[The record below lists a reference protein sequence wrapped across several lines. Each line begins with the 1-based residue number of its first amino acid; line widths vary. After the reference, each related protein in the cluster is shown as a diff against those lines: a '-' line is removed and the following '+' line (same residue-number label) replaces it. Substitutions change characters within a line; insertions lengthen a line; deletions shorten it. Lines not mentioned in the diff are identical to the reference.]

1 MADTITIPSPSVFL
15 RASPEPVP
23 QPEQVLGDEQN
34 KAAPIK
40 RRNTTTRKK
49 STASTCKPRRD
60 GAAVAKPKQS
70 KSRNGCVT
78 CKAKR
83 LKCDEK
89 KPGCEQ
95 CKKRNVDCGGYK
107 KDFKWR
113 PFEET
118 NVATNIA
125 KQNNGSLIVLGS
137 AADGSGKRSP
147 ASPTT
152 RAPSSEAPAQ
162 LSSSFAQQLFVAPA
176 PPKPQRAP
184 SAEKERSVQNSSRT
198 SPAEVQAE
206 QGASPTDSANDAGT
220 SSQGSPHGN
229 PITDGAPKEND
240 MPPNTMPGTKEV
252 FDFDMNFMD
261 DFLNMTDPP
270 LMDEMETDFD
280 KHAGGLTPIVPD
292 YDAWA
297 LQLSHCPTF
306 QDDNSM
312 SSPPAMVFP
321 QRITYMY
328 EQPSLAQTSPEML
341 MLRFDRLTCGILSIK
356 DGPNENPWRTLIWP
370 MAQTSPAL
378 YHAISSMTAFHS
390 SRDIPALR
398 VAGHEH
404 KSESVRNL
412 LEGIEE
418 STMNLDTAIAT
429 TLALAFAET
438 WDQHLSS
445 GNDHIQGARAMINIA
460 LNQHKQSALTGL
472 NLARLKF
479 LANAWVYLD
488 VLSRVTTADEDTSDD
503 YDNLYCLYSTPD
515 SPQIGP
521 SGHAGFGIDFGL
533 PIDSN
538 LDPLMG
544 CASTLFPL
552 IGRTANLIR
561 RVYRAE
567 SNSPPMISQA
577 MELKLMLETWEPP
590 AFIEPPE
597 DPTCDV
603 RHALQT
609 AEAYRWATLLYL
621 HQALPEIPER
631 LSTADMAKKVL
642 VFLATVPLASRC
654 VIIHVYPL
662 FMAGCEADVEEDR
675 QWIKSRWAAMSQ
687 RMRIGIIDK
696 CVDVMEEVWRRRDE
710 YKNKVLPVRRSLV
723 ATADLQAP
731 GGNNRPSS
739 TRRGSSFN
747 SIAGASEG
755 TMAWADKLRRMTGG
769 DPGQMDAASISCRG
783 SRDAVNG
790 ATGTLLTVRGRLH
803 WIGVMKDW
811 GWEGEFFHKSEV
823 SIVS

>member
-1 MADTITIPSPSVFL
+1 MVDGALKDLDVTSNAMSDNPEIFNFDMDFMDEFL
-15 RASPEPVP
+15 QMTEPVTDR
-23 QPEQVLGDEQN
+23 VDE
-34 KAAPIK
+34 
-40 RRNTTTRKK
+40 
-49 STASTCKPRRD
+49 
-60 GAAVAKPKQS
+60 
-70 KSRNGCVT
+70 
-78 CKAKR
+78 
-83 LKCDEK
+83 
-89 KPGCEQ
+89 
-95 CKKRNVDCGGYK
+95 
-107 KDFKWR
+107 
-113 PFEET
+113 
-118 NVATNIA
+118 
-125 KQNNGSLIVLGS
+125 
-137 AADGSGKRSP
+137 
-147 ASPTT
+147 
-152 RAPSSEAPAQ
+152 
-162 LSSSFAQQLFVAPA
+162 
-176 PPKPQRAP
+176 
-184 SAEKERSVQNSSRT
+184 
-198 SPAEVQAE
+198 
-206 QGASPTDSANDAGT
+206 
-220 SSQGSPHGN
+220 
-229 PITDGAPKEND
+229 
-240 MPPNTMPGTKEV
+240 
-252 FDFDMNFMD
+252 DFDR
-261 DFLNMTDPP
+261 
-270 LMDEMETDFD
+270 DET
-280 KHAGGLTPIVPD
+280 LTSVPIVPD

-297 LQLSHCPTF
+297 LRLAHCPTF
-306 QDDNSM
+306 EDDNSC
-312 SSPPAMVFP
+312 SSPAAIVFP
-321 QRITYMY
+321 QRITYLY

-418 STMNLDTAIAT
+418 GTMNLDTAIAT
-429 TLALAFAET
+429 TLALAFAEA
-438 WDQHLSS
+438 WDQHISS

-479 LANAWVYLD
+479 LCNAWVYLD
-488 VLSRVTTADEDTSDD
+488 VIARVTTADDDTSDD
-503 YDNLYCLYSTPD
+503 YDKLYCLYSEPH

-521 SGHAGFGIDFGL
+521 SGHAGFGIDFGM
-533 PIDSN
+533 PIDSE

-577 MELKLMLETWEPP
+577 MELKLLLETWDPP

-631 LSTADMAKKVL
+631 LTTSDMAKKVL

-654 VIIHVYPL
+654 VIIHIYPL

-675 QWIKSRWAAMSQ
+675 QWIKERWTAMMN
-687 RMRIGIIDK
+687 RMRIGIIEK
-696 CVDVMEEVWRRRDE
+696 CVEVMEEVWRRRDE
-710 YKNKVLPVRRSLV
+710 YKRLPSRRNLI
-723 ATADLQAP
+723 ATSDLHSP
-731 GGNNRPSS
+731 KMNRPIS

-747 SIAGASEG
+747 SIASASEG
-755 TMAWADKLRRMTGG
+755 TMVWADKLRRMTAR
-769 DPGQMDAASISCRG
+769 DLSQMDAASISCRG

-790 ATGTLLTVRGRLH
+790 STGSLHTVRGRLH

-811 GWEGEFFHKSEV
+811 GWEGEFLLQWIPGYLIS
-823 SIVS
+823 